1 MILSTSAGWGNRK
14 NATMMHQFPFYIE
27 FNRRSILGSIMGIMV
42 IGVLF
47 SGCARH
53 DSSELE
59 LLIREDPNYRNLIE
73 VKIQVEGHIE
83 QLRTQMSE
91 RKDLVEEKIKG
102 MREAYRMDAD
112 GKDRQISKLRDKL
125 KAIKLKFG
133 EDLTEAKSALREKE
147 ELQSQL
153 SAALKDAQDI
163 IDQKDSLQLT
173 GSDLVQWQSQI
184 SKFERRLDPLGD
196 EIAELKA
203 EVALTSKKLKYL

>member
-1 MILSTSAGWGNRK
+1 M
-14 NATMMHQFPFYIE
+14 
-27 FNRRSILGSIMGIMV
+27 
-42 IGVLF
+42 
-47 SGCARH
+47 
-53 DSSELE
+53 
-59 LLIREDPNYRNLIE
+59 
-73 VKIQVEGHIE
+73 KIQVEGHIE

-133 EDLTEAKSALREKE
+133 EDLTEAKNQLREKE

-153 SAALKDAQDI
+153 SAALKDAEDI

-184 SKFERRLDPLGD
+184 SKFEGRLDPLGD